1 MITNEQPLVFSELRT
16 ADTTRDRH
24 RLDMIMQIRIDNPE
38 LRVLNAPWKKALLF
52 LLFEARRSPDSQF
65 ARMVRELRWQERS
78 FAEQMGMLS
87 PDTIL
92 RDSRELEI
100 LGFFEKE

>member
-1 MITNEQPLVFSELRT
+1 MALVFKEL
-16 ADTTRDRH
+16 AIAQTTRNKE
-24 RLDMIMQIRIDNPE
+24 RLDIIMQIRIDNPE
-38 LRVLNAPWKKALLF
+38 LRVLDAPWKKALLCM
-52 LLFEARRSPDSQF
+52 LFEARRNPSS
-65 ARMVRELRWQERS
+65 S
-78 FAEQMGMLS
+78 FAKAVRDLRYSERDFAEKTEMVS